1 MTNAASIVRYRPRV
15 RAMGMTAIARV
26 AIAMV
31 AITIATTAHAQPRP
45 AAPVLTDLL
54 VPVGDDARKAI
65 AIGPSGQVYEPD
77 GKGAWV
83 RDRAVT
89 MTDTVAVVGRANG
102 VVALAGGAVYRL
114 ADNGWSALR
123 LVQKGK
129 AVMSGGARSVA
140 AVGRQL
146 FALDKLAGGE
156 VAKLALA
163 PSAVL
168 QIGAGTKALTI
179 VTDRGLLRAESAG
192 APWKPVARAPRRVER
207 LIDDR
212 WALTD
217 RGPIDLKTGTVT
229 PWPAGFR
236 LGAVTPGPKGTLVLV
251 GSQRGAIEVVVIDGV
266 KVNRETIEV
275 PADPDTAK
283 KPDAHTTANPGTTS
297 KPGTATEM
305 KATLE
310 TKEPAKPSG
319 PLANPVGVVTDTT
332 GRLVV
337 AFRDG
342 RLAIRTRGAW
352 SVTSIAD
359 ALPTARPGAPPAL
372 SP

>member
-1 MTNAASIVRYRPRV
+1 MANRIERVRYRRRV
-15 RAMGMTAIARV
+15 RARAVTTVTTV
-26 AIAMV
+26 AM

-45 AAPVLTDLL
+45 AAPVLTDLV
-54 VPVGDDARKAI
+54 VPASDDARKAI
-65 AIGPSGQVYEPD
+65 AIGPSGEVYEPD
-77 GKGAWV
+77 GKGAGV

-89 MTDTVAVVGRANG
+89 VADPVAVVGRANG

-114 ADNGWSALR
+114 SENGWSALR

-146 FALDKLAGGE
+146 FALDKLVGGE
-156 VAKLALA
+156 VAKLAMA

-168 QIGAGTKALTI
+168 QIGAGAKSLTI

-192 APWKPVARAPRRVER
+192 APWKPIARAPQR

-217 RGPIDLKTGTVT
+217 RGPADLKTGTIT
-229 PWPAGFR
+229 PWPPGFR

-266 KVNRETIEV
+266 KVTRETIEV
-275 PADPDTAK
+275 PADA
-283 KPDAHTTANPGTTS
+283 A
-297 KPGTATEM
+297 
-305 KATLE
+305 L
-310 TKEPAKPSG
+310 G

-332 GRLVV
+332 GRVVV

-342 RLAIRTRGAW
+342 RLAIRSRGAW
-352 SVTSIAD
+352 SVTAIAD
-359 ALPTARPGAPPAL
+359 ALPAARPGAPPAL